1 MYECIIK
8 INDKITQIF
17 ASDEN
22 DDYRVVV
29 GFQNNDK
36 IRISDICDGS
46 TLCMSVCNYVCNT
59 VVCPYLQKVLS
70 MLTGHPICIAKA

>member
-36 IRISDICDGS
+36 IRISDI
-46 TLCMSVCNYVCNT
+46 
-59 VVCPYLQKVLS
+59 YL
-70 MLTGHPICIAKA
+70 